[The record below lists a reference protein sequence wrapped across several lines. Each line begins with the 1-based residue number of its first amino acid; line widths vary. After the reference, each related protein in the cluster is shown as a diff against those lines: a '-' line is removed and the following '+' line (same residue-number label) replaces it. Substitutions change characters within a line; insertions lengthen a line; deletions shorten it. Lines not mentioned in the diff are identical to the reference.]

1 MKLIL
6 LSNRANPEN
15 SDNQIGCDSTKARKA
30 EESKPPQP
38 GHEVVK
44 PTKVQLIR
52 EMVALSGA
60 LFCKAEALY
69 ALHRYDHEFAL
80 VHPPFVQLPNSKL

>member
-1 MKLIL
+1 M
-6 LSNRANPEN
+6 
-15 SDNQIGCDSTKARKA
+15 
-30 EESKPPQP
+30 P
-38 GHEVVK
+38 GQEVAK

-69 ALHRYDHEFAL
+69 ALHR
-80 VHPPFVQLPNSKL
+80 

>member
-1 MKLIL
+1 MIL
-6 LSNRANPEN
+6 GLHLECCKSWHFTKTY
-15 SDNQIGCDSTKARKA
+15 GDSTKDRKA
-30 EESKPPQP
+30 EELKPPMP
-38 GHEVVK
+38 GQEVAK

-69 ALHRYDHEFAL
+69 ALHR
-80 VHPPFVQLPNSKL
+80 